1 MKAICDRAMLNE
13 AFQIAQSAV
22 NSRSPKPALQCV
34 RIEAT
39 GKQLRLL
46 STDLEVGMR
55 VTLTEGMQI
64 EEEGIALLPADKMGS
79 ILKELSSE
87 TVSLTTSEM
96 NAVIE
101 TEDSRFSIMGDDPAD
116 FPAVPDFGADGAIE
130 IEGEKLSK
138 MIERTVFATAR
149 EAARYALNGVL
160 WEVRGK
166 EIRLVATDGHRL
178 AISKG
183 QCKSEAGSGQISAIV
198 PTKAVNLV
206 DRVIQSAETV
216 SVQLGEKDLLV
227 KADNVVV
234 YSRLVDGH
242 FPQYE
247 DVVPKDSDKKAE
259 LVAGDFRAAVRRAA
273 LLTNEESRGVKM
285 SFKDGQ
291 LVLSSRAPE
300 MGEARVRMAAKF
312 EGATDDE
319 AFEIAFNPAFLTEVL
334 KIIESE
340 TVTLQLKSSNKPGLI
355 KEGNHYIHV
364 IMPVNIL

>member
-1 MKAICDRAMLNE
+1 ML
-13 AFQIAQSAV
+13 F
-22 NSRSPKPALQCV
+22 RS
-34 RIEAT
+34 I
-39 GKQLRLL
+39 
-46 STDLEVGMR
+46 R

-64 EEEGIALLPADKMGS
+64 EEEGVALLPADRIAS
-79 ILKELSSE
+79 ILKELSSD
-87 TVSLTTSEM
+87 TVSLTGKDL

-116 FPAVPDFGADGAIE
+116 FPNVPDFGADGATE
-130 IEGEKLSK
+130 IEGQKLSK
-138 MIERTVFATAR
+138 MIHRTVFATAR

-160 WEVRGK
+160 WEIKGK

-183 QCKSEAGSGQISAIV
+183 QCKSEASEGQISAIV
-198 PTKAVNLV
+198 PTKAVQLV

-216 SVQLGEKDLLV
+216 AVQIGEKDLLV
-227 KADNVVV
+227 RADNIVV

-259 LVAGDFRAAVRRAA
+259 MPTADFRAAVRKAA

-285 SFKDGQ
+285 SFHDGQ

-300 MGEARVRMAAKF
+300 MGEARIQMPVKF
-312 EGATDDE
+312 ETPDGDE
-319 AFEIAFNPAFLTEVL
+319 AFEIAFNPAFMVDVL
-334 KIIESE
+334 KVIESD
-340 TVTLQLKSSNKPGLI
+340 TVTIQMKSSNKPGLI
-355 KEGNHYIHV
+355 REGNYYTHV